1 MSQKTNQIQEGL
13 PKRTLSLSDNTKSK
27 FMHRE
32 DGKRLIKKKKD
43 TKWSKFIQNH
53 KQELTKS

>member
-13 PKRTLSLSDNTKSK
+13 PKRTLSISDNKKSK

-43 TKWSKFIQNH
+43 TK
-53 KQELTKS
+53 